1 MNLPSSTSVTSAS
14 DSDTSP
20 GNSPDTCE
28 GYGSRDSWVTHSARF
43 RCIIRFYCTHCLL
56 RKHPTSFCP
65 SCYAF
70 YDSSPPHHSHRVSCS
85 DCGSYTHI
93 HCAGDDANSTP
104 YRCPPC
110 RDPDSFSFFRPIID
124 ANGVRC
130 VDKSL
135 SGAFL
140 CAAKISASSMNKAV
154 SFAKCEAERKGKDA
168 AVAKK
173 RAREALDDVIK
184 LDEKA
189 KSDVEFSANRDQ
201 KPSLS
206 PASTNSYQL
215 KKPKADHPSV
225 K

>member
-14 DSDTSP
+14 DPDTSP
-20 GNSPDTCE
+20 ENSPETCE
-28 GYGSRDSWVTHSARF
+28 GCGIRDSWVTHSRD
-43 RCIIRFYCTHCLL
+43 CLL
-56 RKHPTSFCP
+56 RKHRRRF
-65 SCYAF
+65 ALLLRF
-70 YDSSPPHHSHRVSCS
+70 YDSPPHDSFRFQ
-85 DCGSYTHI
+85 
-93 HCAGDDANSTP
+93 TP
-104 YRCPPC
+104 LYRCPL
-110 RDPDSFSFFRPIID
+110 RDPDSSPSSASIID
-124 ANGVRC
+124 ANGVSF

-168 AVAKK
+168 AVARK

>member
-1 MNLPSSTSVTSAS
+1 
-14 DSDTSP
+14 
-20 GNSPDTCE
+20 
-28 GYGSRDSWVTHSARF
+28 
-43 RCIIRFYCTHCLL
+43 
-56 RKHPTSFCP
+56 
-65 SCYAF
+65 
-70 YDSSPPHHSHRVSCS
+70 
-85 DCGSYTHI
+85 
-93 HCAGDDANSTP
+93 
-104 YRCPPC
+104 
-110 RDPDSFSFFRPIID
+110 
-124 ANGVRC
+124 
-130 VDKSL
+130 
-135 SGAFL
+135 
-140 CAAKISASSMNKAV
+140 MNKAV

-168 AVAKK
+168 AVARK